1 MSKGEGTLLLPV
13 RFSKIPVVTKVK
25 KKIKI
30 LVAFKATN
38 NNNPLQLIFEIG
50 HTQ

>member
-1 MSKGEGTLLLPV
+1 MLPV
-13 RFSKIPVVTKVK
+13 RFSKIPVVTEVK

-38 NNNPLQLIFEIG
+38 NKPLQLIFEID